1 MRIAATTLIDRA
13 LRRNEPSIVRT
24 LMTKDRGRREN
35 LGKQVA
41 VRTHGA
47 AAAQTRVALTP
58 NWTTSTSINFLDTFS
73 IDEGITHLN

>member
-1 MRIAATTLIDRA
+1 MQIAATTLIDVFSAPKRA
-13 LRRNEPSIVRT
+13 L
-24 LMTKDRGRREN
+24 DRANADDEKQRQTRN